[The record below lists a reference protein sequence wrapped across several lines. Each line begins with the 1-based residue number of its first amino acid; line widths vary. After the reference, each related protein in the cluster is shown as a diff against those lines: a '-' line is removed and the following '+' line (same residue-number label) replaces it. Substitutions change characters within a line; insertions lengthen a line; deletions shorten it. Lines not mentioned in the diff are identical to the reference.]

1 VRVVLDTNV
10 VMSGLFF
17 GGLPSRILEAWNR
30 GGFEWVVSV
39 AVLTEYR
46 RVGLELWARYP
57 ARHAVVEAFLAAVDA
72 RATLVAATPLRDPVT
87 ADPDDDMLFAL
98 ALTARAHAI
107 VSGDQHVRAHD
118 GWRRIPVRTPRSFV
132 DTFGRR
138 AGIQHLDVAAQHR
151 QQACVVESPVRG
163 TAQPVPVLCDTRLRC
178 VARSRAPVCHAS
190 RDASL

>member
-1 VRVVLDTNV
+1 MRVVLDTNV

-17 GGLPSRILEAWNR
+17 GGLPNRILEAWNR

-46 RVGLELWARYP
+46 RVGLELGARYP
-57 ARHAVVEAFLAAVDA
+57 TRHAVDEAFLAAVDA
-72 RATLVAATPLRDPVT
+72 RATLVAAAPLRDVVT

-98 ALTARAHAI
+98 ALTSRAHAI

-118 GWRRIPVRTPRSFV
+118 GWRRIPVHTPRSFV

-138 AGIQHLDVAAQHR
+138 AGI
-151 QQACVVESPVRG
+151 
-163 TAQPVPVLCDTRLRC
+163 
-178 VARSRAPVCHAS
+178 
-190 RDASL
+190 